1 MLYGMKHWAE
11 DRYDPGPYRELAPA
25 YAVHRAIQLLID
37 RGLLRLDAH
46 SAVFEPGCNRGRNL
60 QILRDRYGCAVLGMD
75 CSPGAVREASV
86 PVRQDNVLTS
96 AWLAELPPKSFDVV
110 LTRWH
115 LVHLPPSAAKI
126 AYVEQLKRLGKAVVL
141 FEPSIGALRVEVTP
155 AYTLAY
161 EDWVWTYGFRLVE
174 DIPPMNGDTR
184 CFLFPMRP
192 E

>member
-1 MLYGMKHWAE
+1 MHHNRSVGLLYKNQRIRGGRHRLYPKISVSGNSEFHPW
-11 DRYDPGPYRELAPA
+11 DRMAPA
-25 YAVHRAIQLLID
+25 VNKSGTPVPQSVGQEFRKSRNIAGRY
-37 RGLLRLDAH
+37 RG
-46 SAVFEPGCNRGRNL
+46 SAYPSV
-60 QILRDRYGCAVLGMD
+60 I
-75 CSPGAVREASV
+75 CSGKFNACWPH
-86 PVRQDNVLTS
+86 
-96 AWLAELPPKSFDVV
+96 F
-110 LTRWH
+110 H
-115 LVHLPPSAAKI
+115 L
-126 AYVEQLKRLGKAVVL
+126 QLKRLGKAVVL